1 MVCNCHNSFNFL
13 KISFPFPLPLPL
25 CILCCILW
33 AAQLCFISH
42 LIKNLLLTRDTQ
54 HMGMYMC
61 YIYMYV
67 YGIYICG
74 SMDLGVVAPAACC
87 CPPLSRQL
95 DSVFYVSLSLF
106 NCSFKTRKKKH
117 IHEQISYYLRG
128 NTPLAREA
136 REEAGDEEEEANARQ
151 ANCKCAELVEH
162 TLLDLT
168 LYLPGYLNY
177 LINCAACSCCC

>member
-13 KISFPFPLPLPL
+13 KISFSFPLPLPL

-54 HMGMYMC
+54 HMGMCMC
-61 YIYMYV
+61 SIYIYV

-136 REEAGDEEEEANARQ
+136 REEAGD
-151 ANCKCAELVEH
+151 
-162 TLLDLT
+162 
-168 LYLPGYLNY
+168 
-177 LINCAACSCCC
+177 